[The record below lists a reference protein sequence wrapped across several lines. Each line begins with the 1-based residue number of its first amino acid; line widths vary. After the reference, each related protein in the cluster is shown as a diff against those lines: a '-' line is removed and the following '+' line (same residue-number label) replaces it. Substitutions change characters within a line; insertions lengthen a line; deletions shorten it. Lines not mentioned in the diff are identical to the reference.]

1 MVIIAR
7 FIILLVITIAAYA
20 CIYFLL
26 FHWTSFSRTLIFL
39 LSFIPVLAI
48 THFSVRLIKEDFTD
62 HLINTMFTTSF
73 MFGIIGFF
81 GGFIGGIY
89 LVPGGQLGFLLGFW
103 TGPLGFLLGV
113 FLSLFRWIVIE
124 KRNKNE

>member
-7 FIILLVITIAAYA
+7 FIILLVVTIVAYA
-20 CIYFLL
+20 CTFFLL

-48 THFSVRLIKEDFTD
+48 THFSVRLIKEEFAG
-62 HLINTMFTTSF
+62 HLINKMFSTSF

-81 GGFIGGIY
+81 GGFIVGIY

-113 FLSLFRWIVIE
+113 FLSLLRWIVTE
-124 KRNKNE
+124 KRNKNK